1 MASLF
6 PFPKG
11 PSSGRAEQHVGRRV
25 DCRSDLASSQ
35 SPRSESCVVRPAGDR
50 PKRRSSC
57 TSSSRVSSVW
67 AAFVPVGSTLGRAKA
82 RLSRLPCALSAP
94 VAFAWQASTGGGR
107 SSYRCVLRKE
117 SGRSPPIRR
126 GLVGAAFSQPDPWL
140 RYNPLCVRSCLGRS
154 RGVHRHGP
162 PAVGSPTTYKPR
174 APLAPRSASA
184 EGRRYA
190 RTTCPAGRCVF
201 EKVLSRGHRRDCWY
215 TPGREEGP
223 DRGWPV

>member
-1 MASLF
+1 MQGPPLVDGHARTRYGGLFDSELRRSTRASWIHRLGGSLVPPTVKKACRYRVVQLASLF

-67 AAFVPVGSTLGRAKA
+67 AAFVPVGSTFGRAKA

-126 GLVGAAFSQPDPWL
+126 GLVGAAFSQPDP
-140 RYNPLCVRSCLGRS
+140 
-154 RGVHRHGP
+154 
-162 PAVGSPTTYKPR
+162 
-174 APLAPRSASA
+174 
-184 EGRRYA
+184 
-190 RTTCPAGRCVF
+190 
-201 EKVLSRGHRRDCWY
+201 
-215 TPGREEGP
+215 
-223 DRGWPV
+223 